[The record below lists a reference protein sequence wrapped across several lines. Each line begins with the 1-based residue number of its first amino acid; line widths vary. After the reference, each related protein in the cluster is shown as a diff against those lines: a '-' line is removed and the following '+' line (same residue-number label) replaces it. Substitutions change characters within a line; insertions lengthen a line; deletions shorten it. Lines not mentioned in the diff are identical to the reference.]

1 MKTKTIV
8 DATDATLETEEQAK
22 IRELE
27 ERLAALEGKVD
38 GNREGLDN
46 DFHDLAVN
54 DINDRNRVDA
64 LEERLA
70 AAERAL
76 QTLSNTLHVID
87 ATSLLSL
94 YSLIKTDNLRQPNF
108 TNNQDIIDSGC
119 SDAINR
125 MMKTV
130 VKVNAAEAERKS
142 KQTKAIKD
150 MMEKQ
155 NVSADTSE

>member
-1 MKTKTIV
+1 MIWSAAATAPGLVNMLNKDTMEVKMTTK
-8 DATDATLETEEQAK
+8 
-22 IRELE
+22 ELTT
-27 ERLAALEGKVD
+27 KVK
-38 GNREGLDN
+38 E
-46 DFHDLAVN
+46 
-54 DINDRNRVDA
+54 

-76 QTLSNTLHVID
+76 QILSNTLHVID

-108 TNNQDIIDSGC
+108 ANNQDIIDSGC

-130 VKVNAAEAERKS
+130 MTVNANELNNKKS
-142 KQTKAIKD
+142 KDNNGKED
-150 MMEKQ
+150 
-155 NVSADTSE
+155 

>member
-1 MKTKTIV
+1 MIWSAAATAPGLVNMLNKDTMEVKMTTK
-8 DATDATLETEEQAK
+8 
-22 IRELE
+22 ELTT
-27 ERLAALEGKVD
+27 KVK
-38 GNREGLDN
+38 E
-46 DFHDLAVN
+46 
-54 DINDRNRVDA
+54 

-76 QTLSNTLHVID
+76 QILSNTLHVID

-108 TNNQDIIDSGC
+108 ANNQDIIDSGC

-130 VKVNAAEAERKS
+130 MAVNANELKNKKS
-142 KQTKAIKD
+142 KDNNGKED
-150 MMEKQ
+150 
-155 NVSADTSE
+155 